1 MTKIAGSGSE
11 SLPGTDGFRK
21 KFTNTV
27 SFLFQIPPYRTYLQQ
42 KSSKNRKKNLDS
54 YCFVTSFGL

>member
-11 SLPGTDGFRK
+11 SIPGTDGNRK
-21 KFTNTV
+21 NSTNTV
-27 SFLFQIPPYRTYLQQ
+27 SFLFQIPYCTYLQQ

-54 YCFVTSFGL
+54 YCFVISFEL